1 MNAIIVIT
9 SITLLSYFSL
19 FIFQDVEAMRSGI
32 SVEALRVSVGELRT
46 ARAVQRDEIA
56 RLKGV
61 REEMRGR
68 VERLQTVLDSL

>member
-19 FIFQDVEAMRSGI
+19 FIFQDVEAMRSSI

-46 ARAVQRDEIA
+46 ARAVQRDEIV